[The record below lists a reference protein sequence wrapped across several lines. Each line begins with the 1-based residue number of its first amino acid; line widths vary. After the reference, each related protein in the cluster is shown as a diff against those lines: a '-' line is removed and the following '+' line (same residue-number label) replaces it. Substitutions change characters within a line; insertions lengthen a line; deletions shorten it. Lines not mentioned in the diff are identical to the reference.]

1 MLYDAWRNLA
11 IQNLV
16 SLSFAKSFIE
26 NVKKQLVYKVFFLNS
41 MNEQTLNNDIIKRAR
56 KIKLLLMDCDGVL
69 TDGRLYYTENGEQ
82 MKVFNVRD
90 GQGIVS
96 WHKAG
101 FRSGIISGRDAKKIL
116 ESRATELGIHYIK
129 ACSLNKAKD
138 FEDIL
143 QDAKVASKE
152 VAYIGDD
159 IGDACLMGKVG
170 LPIAVADAVLE
181 LLPDVV
187 YKTKAKGGY
196 GAVREVTDLLLR
208 AKEIF

>member
-1 MLYDAWRNLA
+1 MGK
-11 IQNLV
+11 QNLTDSV
-16 SLSFAKSFIE
+16 
-26 NVKKQLVYKVFFLNS
+26 LV
-41 MNEQTLNNDIIKRAR
+41 RAR

-69 TDGRLYYTENGEQ
+69 TDGRLYYTESGEQ

-101 FRSGIISGRDAKKIL
+101 FRSGIVSGRDAKKIL
-116 ESRATELGIHYIK
+116 EARATELGMHYIK
-129 ACSLNKAKD
+129 ARSHDKAKD
-138 FEDIL
+138 FTDIL
-143 QDAKVASKE
+143 QDAKVASDD

-159 IGDACLMGKVG
+159 IGDICLMEKVG
-170 LPIAVADAVLE
+170 LPIAVADAALEVL
-181 LLPDVV
+181 PYTI
-187 YKTKAKGGY
+187 YKTKAKGGF

>member
-1 MLYDAWRNLA
+1 MNKQQ
-11 IQNLV
+11 INQEIV
-16 SLSFAKSFIE
+16 EKAK
-26 NVKKQLVYKVFFLNS
+26 
-41 MNEQTLNNDIIKRAR
+41 

-82 MKVFNVRD
+82 TKVFNVRD

-101 FRSGIISGRDAKKIL
+101 FRSGIISGRNAKKIL
-116 ESRATELGIHYIK
+116 EVRATELGMHYIK
-129 ACSLNKAKD
+129 ARSRDKAKD
-138 FEDIL
+138 FLDIL
-143 QDAKVASKE
+143 HDAKITSDE

-170 LPIAVADAVLE
+170 LPIAVADAVSE
-181 LLPDVV
+181 LLPAVV
-187 YKTKAKGGY
+187 YTTKVKGGC
-196 GAVREVTDLLLR
+196 GAVREVTDLLLQ

>member
-1 MLYDAWRNLA
+1 MN
-11 IQNLV
+11 
-16 SLSFAKSFIE
+16 IE
-26 NVKKQLVYKVFFLNS
+26 LKI
-41 MNEQTLNNDIIKRAR
+41 DIKERAQ

-69 TDGRLYYTENGEQ
+69 TDGRLYYTECGEQ

-101 FRSGIISGRDAKKIL
+101 FQSGIISGRNAKKIL
-116 ESRATELGIHYIK
+116 EARATELGMHYIK
-129 ACSLNKAKD
+129 ARSHDKAKD
-138 FEDIL
+138 FLDIL
-143 QDAKVASKE
+143 QDAKVTSDE

-159 IGDACLMGKVG
+159 IGDVCLMEKVG
-170 LPIAVADAVLE
+170 LPIAVADAALEVL
-181 LLPDVV
+181 PYAV
-187 YKTKAKGGY
+187 YTTEAKGGF

>member
-1 MLYDAWRNLA
+1 MEHKPTDEIL
-11 IQNLV
+11 
-16 SLSFAKSFIE
+16 
-26 NVKKQLVYKVFFLNS
+26 
-41 MNEQTLNNDIIKRAR
+41 KRAK

-69 TDGRLYYTENGEQ
+69 TDGRLYYTESGEQ

-101 FRSGIISGRDAKKIL
+101 FRSGIVSGRDAKKIL
-116 ESRATELGIHYIK
+116 EARATELGMRYIK
-129 ACSLNKAKD
+129 APSHNKAKD
-138 FEDIL
+138 FLDIL
-143 QDAKVASKE
+143 QDAKVTSDE

-159 IGDACLMGKVG
+159 IGDICLMEKVG
-170 LPIAVADAVLE
+170 LPIAVADAVSE
-181 LLPDVV
+181 VVSYAV
-187 YKTKAKGGY
+187 YKTEARGGY